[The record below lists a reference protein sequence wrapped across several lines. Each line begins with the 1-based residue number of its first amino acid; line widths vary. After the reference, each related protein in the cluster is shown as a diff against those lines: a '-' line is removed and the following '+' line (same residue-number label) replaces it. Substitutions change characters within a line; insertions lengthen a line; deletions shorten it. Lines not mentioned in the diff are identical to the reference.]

1 MDYNGRQ
8 PMADSRFNCENRVRM
23 KPLIAGTGQ
32 VDQIDSITRLSL
44 PQADRTIY
52 SDAQLDDYAGL
63 SRRAFPHR
71 PPIHLSLRARFSGEN
86 ILGTAGFG
94 FWNHP
99 FAPNSGWPTL
109 PRAIWFFFASPP
121 SNMALADNVPGFGW
135 KAATIDATQP
145 SALAIAPLAPIILL
159 LNQSR
164 KLYRRIWPF
173 VERHLRIAEQPISPM
188 LMREWHTYSI
198 DWETNRVQ
206 LSIDDQIVLE
216 TDRSPHGPMGF
227 IAWIDNQF
235 AVVTPRGRINF
246 GLLKID
252 REEWLEIEQIEIK

>member
-1 MDYNGRQ
+1 MQ
-8 PMADSRFNCENRVRM
+8 PF
-23 KPLIAGTGQ
+23 IAGSGQ
-32 VDQIDSITRLSL
+32 VNQIDSIARLSL

-52 SDAQLDDYAGL
+52 SDAQIDDYAGL
-63 SRRAFPHR
+63 SRRSFPHR
-71 PPIHLSLRARFSGEN
+71 PPIHLSLRARFSSEN

-99 FAPNSGWPTL
+99 FVPNSRWPTL
-109 PRAIWFFFASPP
+109 PRAIWFFFASSP
-121 SNMALADNVPGFGW
+121 SNMALATDIAGFGW

-173 VERHLRIAEQPISPM
+173 IERRLRIAEQLIDPA

-198 DWETNRVQ
+198 EWEIDRAQ
-206 LSIDDQIVLE
+206 LSIDDRIVLE
-216 TDRSPHGPMGF
+216 TDRSPRGPMGF
-227 IAWIDNQF
+227 ITWIDNQI
-235 AVVTPRGRINF
+235 AIVTPQGRINF
-246 GLLKID
+246 GLLKTD
-252 REEWLEIEQIEIK
+252 REQWLEIEHVEIK